1 MNEQKLKAFLK
12 KNDIKYNNI
21 HYYKKAFTHSSFSHE
36 SQNDDKSYERL
47 EFLGDSIL
55 GKIVAEHLF
64 LKYPN
69 YDQGDM
75 TLVKHHLV
83 NKNFLAV
90 VGKKLGF
97 EKVMFLGEGE
107 DRNSLSV
114 SIFEDVFESL
124 VAAIY
129 LDSGSKA
136 ANDFVH
142 KHICS
147 KSAKVS
153 VVDIKDPKTRLQELL
168 QSVKRKSVTYKIVK
182 EEKIDNVNYF
192 NAIVMFDGNKLGAGR
207 GLSKKEAEK
216 EAAKNAYKKVAK

>member
-1 MNEQKLKAFLK
+1 MDELKSFLK
-12 KNDIKYNNI
+12 KNNINYKDID
-21 HYYKKAFTHSSFSHE
+21 YYKKAFTHSSFAHE
-36 SQNDDKSYERL
+36 SKNNDKSYERL

-64 LKYPN
+64 LKYPE
-69 YDQGDM
+69 YDEGDM
-75 TLVKHHLV
+75 TLIKHHLV
-83 NKNFLAV
+83 NKTFLAV

-107 DRNSLSV
+107 DKDTLSD

-129 LDSGSKA
+129 LDCGPKV
-136 ANDFVH
+136 ANDFVY

-147 KSAKVS
+147 KSSKVS
-153 VVDIKDPKTRLQELL
+153 IIDIKDPKTRLQELL

-182 EEKIDNVNYF
+182 EEKINNVNYF
-192 NAIVMFDGNKLGAGR
+192 EAIVMFDGNKLGSGR

-216 EAAKNAYKKVAK
+216 EAAENAYKKVAK

>member
-1 MNEQKLKAFLK
+1 MDKIKAFLK
-12 KNDIKYNNI
+12 ENNIKYKNLDL
-21 HYYKKAFTHSSFSHE
+21 YKKAFTHSSYTHE
-36 SQNDDKSYERL
+36 SKNDDASYERM

-64 LKYPN
+64 LNYPE

-90 VGKKLGF
+90 IGKKLGF
-97 EKVMFLGEGE
+97 EKIIYLGEGE
-107 DRNSLSV
+107 DRDSLSV
-114 SIFEDVFESL
+114 SIYEDVFESL

-129 LDSGSKA
+129 LDAGPQTA
-136 ANDFVH
+136 INFVN

-147 KSAKVS
+147 KSGEVS
-153 VVDIKDPKTRLQELL
+153 LGDVKDPKTRLQELL
-168 QSVKRKSVTYKIVK
+168 QSVKRKSVTYEIVK

-192 NAIVMFDGNKLGAGR
+192 DAIVIFDGNKLGQGR

-216 EAAKNAYKKVAK
+216 NAARNAYEKAVLK